1 MNTSTLHACSILNV
15 HTPFVWVHTP
25 HTPTA
30 NHLLH
35 TCVFQMGIVRGGG
48 GSMGVSGGQSGLLGV
63 SGGQCRLDYS
73 HMAPCISS

>member
-15 HTPFVWVHTP
+15 HTPLVWVHTP

-35 TCVFQMGIVRGGG
+35 TCVFQMGIVGGVG
-48 GSMGVSGGQSGLLGV
+48 GGQSGLLGV